1 MRLPDS
7 RFSLTTEPERF
18 NDLAWDLLLGAQE
31 EARRWRHG
39 EMDVEHLVLAL
50 LDEQRLRPLLNTLRL
65 QGGELRDDLED
76 FCARQPTRSS
86 NTLYVGDDLEQLLDA
101 AEQERQQQGAA
112 SIDERHLLL
121 ALASDERLGGALLQ
135 RQGLSRSQLD
145 EQLQPVGVAMAEP
158 MAASVPA
165 AASRPVAS
173 GQPNA
178 KPPKHFARAGA
189 WA

>member
-18 NDLAWDLLLGAQE
+18 NDLAWDLLLSAQE

-65 QGGELRDDLED
+65 QGPELRDDLED

-86 NTLYVGDDLEQLLDA
+86 NTLYVGDDLE
-101 AEQERQQQGAA
+101 
-112 SIDERHLLL
+112 LLL
-121 ALASDERLGGALLQ
+121 LSAEKAVTLLRQHCGGSGMEQ
-135 RQGLSRSQLD
+135 RGGQT
-145 EQLQPVGVAMAEP
+145 
-158 MAASVPA
+158 A
-165 AASRPVAS
+165 AATEAGTGASRC
-173 GQPNA
+173 
-178 KPPKHFARAGA
+178 
-189 WA
+189 